1 MIAYLG
7 VVLLLSRPV
16 SSVQVLV
23 EQYHRKSSISDWG
36 REDIKEIAE
45 VMVDSRLAG
54 KCLEDVEEEGNTKV
68 YLILRDNL
76 SILPQKDTELQLGDV
91 LILRDETIDEN

>member
-1 MIAYLG
+1 
-7 VVLLLSRPV
+7 
-16 SSVQVLV
+16 
-23 EQYHRKSSISDWG
+23 
-36 REDIKEIAE
+36 
-45 VMVDSRLAG
+45 MVDSCLAG
-54 KCLEDVEEEGNTKV
+54 KCLEDVEDEGNTKV

>member
-1 MIAYLG
+1 MFFHIIHH
-7 VVLLLSRPV
+7 
-16 SSVQVLV
+16 SVV

>member
-1 MIAYLG
+1 
-7 VVLLLSRPV
+7 
-16 SSVQVLV
+16 
-23 EQYHRKSSISDWG
+23 
-36 REDIKEIAE
+36 
-45 VMVDSRLAG
+45 MVDSCLAG
-54 KCLEDVEEEGNTKV
+54 KCLEDVEGEGNTKV